1 MMMMM
6 MVRPTVLQKAKG
18 ERKPESLKTQRLK
31 KKRKMKKIRV
41 KKNMKSMKSMK
52 QVMMTIRQ
60 A

>member
-1 MMMMM
+1 ML
-6 MVRPTVLQKAKG
+6 MVRPTVLQLAKG
-18 ERKPESLKTQRLK
+18 QRKPDWLRTQKLK
-31 KKRKMKKIRV
+31 KKRKMKNIRV